1 MDDDSDDD
9 DHAESLRSD
18 TDARKAAPPTGAE
31 LKSSRTGSVAAALRS
46 TSATNPPTSESLW
59 VMSPIRQR
67 TSFTL
72 PLAAV
77 KAALLVPAETWLQKK
92 REKKRTRELARAASS
107 AEKLAT
113 LG

>member
-1 MDDDSDDD
+1 
-9 DHAESLRSD
+9 
-18 TDARKAAPPTGAE
+18 
-31 LKSSRTGSVAAALRS
+31 
-46 TSATNPPTSESLW
+46 
-59 VMSPIRQR
+59 MSPIRQR